1 MSASEFK
8 LRKLLEDSTF
18 YIKNAEE
25 DETFL
30 IKMNACMDE
39 AEEIILGNPRESL
52 ALLSPEVIVMYIE
65 VALLTNKRD
74 KTASR
79 VTDIFFQRINQ
90 EDQFFCR
97 ALLAKSSIEERKIRE
112 GELKGDSNF
121 E

>member
-39 AEEIILGNPRESL
+39 AE
-52 ALLSPEVIVMYIE
+52 
-65 VALLTNKRD
+65 
-74 KTASR
+74 
-79 VTDIFFQRINQ
+79 
-90 EDQFFCR
+90 
-97 ALLAKSSIEERKIRE
+97 
-112 GELKGDSNF
+112 
-121 E
+121 